1 MSERFS
7 FSYQPGTLMYGAG
20 IVDELGAELDRLGC
34 SRALIVCGS
43 TVGATT
49 PVIDPVTAGAGD
61 RLVGVFDKTSA
72 EKYLATVLEGARR
85 VDSTDADVLVGLGAG
100 SSLDTTKLVS
110 VLAAHD
116 DPAAAARRMVAD
128 GTVHLPDGDPLP
140 TVMIPTTLAGADLS
154 VVAGTRLAL
163 DSDPVNDEVESVGVA
178 DERLMPAAGFYDPAL
193 FEHTPTPVLT
203 GSAMNGFDKGLEM
216 VYSRDHTAITD
227 ATATHGLG
235 LLGRGLPTLGTESPA
250 FEDIV
255 RGLLLVQYG
264 LSTAET
270 YRASLIH
277 AFGHGFSRRYDATQ
291 GVIHA
296 ILAPHVL
303 RYLFEEVDGRR
314 NLLAGALGIE
324 TESLSDAATAEAV
337 IAEVETVRDAM
348 DLPVR
353 LRTVDGLDQSH
364 FPAIVETIMND
375 SFMTN
380 VPAGLDP
387 TEAVVTDVLEAAW

>member
-34 SRALIVCGS
+34 SRALVVCGS

-49 PVIDPVTAGAGD
+49 PVINPVTAGAGD
-61 RLVGVFDKTSA
+61 RPVGVFDKTSA

-163 DSDPVNDEVESVGVA
+163 DSDPVNGEVESVGVP

-235 LLGRGLPTLGTESPA
+235 LLGG
-250 FEDIV
+250 
-255 RGLLLVQYG
+255 GLLLVQYG

-364 FPAIVETIMND
+364 SPAIVEIITND

-387 TEAVVTDVLEAAW
+387 TEAVVTNVLEAAW